1 MTEWFWRSSSFSIII
16 RGLFWMWAF
25 LFCLLRIWD
34 VCGSPRAIGSC
45 VYLVMRTICRGLCR
59 QKECPSAK
67 CFGLRRKHR
76 LWFMGILC
84 VGRNTSACGRTD
96 LLRSSRGRTFIMQE
110 CVCVCVCGCLRV
122 TCTCMRTCV
131 CVSVIESVSPRR
143 SVVYNR
149 GRQI

>member
-110 CVCVCVCGCLRV
+110 CVCVCVWVLACDLHMYENMCL
-122 TCTCMRTCV
+122 CKCDWE
-131 CVSVIESVSPRR
+131 CVSQEVGCI
-143 SVVYNR
+143 
-149 GRQI
+149 